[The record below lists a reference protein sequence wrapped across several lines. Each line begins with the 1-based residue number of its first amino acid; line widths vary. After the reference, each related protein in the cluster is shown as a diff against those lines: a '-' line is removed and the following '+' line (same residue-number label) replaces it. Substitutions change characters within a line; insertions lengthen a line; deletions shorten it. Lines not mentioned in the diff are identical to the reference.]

1 MQDERKTYFS
11 NDSSARAFFA
21 ADFNKRPFVFHHDLH
36 THPRL
41 GMPAL
46 RELATNMGKSE
57 RPSGYVKLP
66 GFPRGLRWGT
76 SEFQTVVRE
85 AFENIE
91 TSKMR
96 MKLSSIHSELEY
108 AQILAQCSRELT
120 ELTSVD
126 LTRQYRD
133 PLATLFIASPNEITY
148 FHVDSEAN
156 FLLQI
161 YGTKTVYIFD
171 GNDRE
176 LLEWRE
182 LEEYWHGHGGIELRE
197 EFKSRARTF
206 ELRPGLGVHNPVHFP
221 HWVQNGPTPSAA
233 LSLGFEPVRSSVDV
247 LHINHYLRK
256 LGMDPTP
263 PGQNDHLD
271 RAKSAVV
278 SGARSMK
285 RALRSS

>member
-1 MQDERKTYFS
+1 MQDANKSYFL
-11 NDSSARAFFA
+11 NDSPARRLFA
-21 ADFNKRPFVFHHDLH
+21 ADFDQKPFVFQHNLH
-36 THPRL
+36 EHPL
-41 GMPAL
+41 LSMPAL
-46 RELATNMGKSE
+46 RELAAKMGKSNSP
-57 RPSGYVKLP
+57 RGYVKLP
-66 GFPRGLRWGT
+66 DFPQGLRWGST
-76 SEFQTVVRE
+76 EFQSSLQE
-85 AFENIE
+85 AFANIA

-96 MKLSSIHSELEY
+96 MKLSSIHSEPEY
-108 AQILAQCSRELT
+108 AEILSQCSRELSD
-120 ELTSVD
+120 LTSVD
-126 LTRQYRD
+126 LSRQFRD

-161 YGTKTVYIFD
+161 SGTKTVYIFD

-221 HWVQNGPTPSAA
+221 HWVQNGPTPSVA
-233 LSLGFEPVRSSVDV
+233 LSLGFEPVKSPVDV
-247 LHINHYLRK
+247 LHVNHYLRK
-256 LGMDPTP
+256 LGMTPTP
-263 PGQNDHLD
+263 PGKSAGLD

-285 RALRSS
+285 RALKPS

>member
-1 MQDERKTYFS
+1 MQDANKSYFL
-11 NDSSARAFFA
+11 NDSPARTLFA
-21 ADFNKRPFVFHHDLH
+21 ADFNQKPFVFQHNLNE
-36 THPRL
+36 HPL
-41 GMPAL
+41 LSMPAL
-46 RELATNMGKSE
+46 RELAAKMGKSNSP
-57 RPSGYVKLP
+57 RGYVKLP
-66 GFPRGLRWGT
+66 DFPQGLRWGST
-76 SEFQTVVRE
+76 EFQSSLQE
-85 AFENIE
+85 GFANIA

-96 MKLSSIHSELEY
+96 MKLSSIHSEPEY
-108 AQILAQCSRELT
+108 AEILSKCSRELSD
-120 ELTSVD
+120 LTSVD
-126 LTRQYRD
+126 LSRQFRD

-161 YGTKTVYIFD
+161 SGTKTVYIFD

-221 HWVQNGPTPSAA
+221 HWVQNGPAPSVA
-233 LSLGFEPVRSSVDV
+233 LSLGFEPVKSPVDV
-247 LHINHYLRK
+247 LHVNHYLRK
-256 LGMDPTP
+256 LGMTPTP
-263 PGQNDHLD
+263 PGKSAGLD

-278 SGARSMK
+278 SSARTMK
-285 RALRSS
+285 RALKPS

>member
-1 MQDERKTYFS
+1 MQDAHMSYFS
-11 NDSSARAFFA
+11 NGSSARELFS
-21 ADFNKRPFVFHHDLH
+21 ADFNQKPFVFQHNLH
-36 THPRL
+36 THPL
-41 GMPAL
+41 LSMAAL
-46 RELATNMGKSE
+46 RELAAKMGKSE
-57 RPSGYVKLP
+57 SPRGYVKLP
-66 GFPRGLRWGT
+66 DFPQGLRWGT
-76 SEFQTVVRE
+76 SEFQGAVKE

-96 MKLSSIHSELEY
+96 MKLSSIHSEREY
-108 AQILAQCSRELT
+108 ADILAQCSRELSA
-120 ELTSVD
+120 LSSVD
-126 LTRQYRD
+126 LSHEYRD

-182 LEEYWHGHGGIELRE
+182 LEEYWHGHGGIELRD

-221 HWVQNGPTPSAA
+221 HWVQNGPTPSVA
-233 LSLGFEPVRSSVDV
+233 LSLGFEPVKSPVDV
-247 LHINHYLRK
+247 LHVNHYLRK
-256 LGMDPTP
+256 LGMNPTP
-263 PGQNDHLD
+263 PGQSDRLD

-278 SGARSMK
+278 SSARSMK
-285 RALRSS
+285 RALKSS

>member
-1 MQDERKTYFS
+1 MEDAHKSYFS
-11 NDSSARAFFA
+11 NDSSAHQLFA
-21 ADFNKRPFVFHHDLH
+21 AGFNQKPFVFQHDLH
-36 THPRL
+36 AHPLL

-46 RELATNMGKSE
+46 RALAAKMAKSE
-57 RPSGYVKLP
+57 SPRGYVKLP
-66 GFPRGLRWGT
+66 EFPRDLRWGS
-76 SEFQTVVRE
+76 SEFQSAVKV

-96 MKLSSIHSELEY
+96 MKLSRIHSEPEY
-108 AQILAQCSRELT
+108 AEILAQCSQELS

-126 LTRQYRD
+126 LSRQFREH
-133 PLATLFIASPNEITY
+133 LATLFIASPNEITH

-197 EFKSRARTF
+197 EFKSCARIF
-206 ELRPGLGVHNPVHFP
+206 ELRPGLGVHNPVNFP
-221 HWVQNGPTPSAA
+221 HWVQNGPTSSIA
-233 LSLGFEPVRSSVDV
+233 LSLGFEPVKSPVDV
-247 LHINHYLRK
+247 LQINHYLRK
-256 LGMDPTP
+256 LGITPTP
-263 PGQNDHLD
+263 PGQSDHLD

-278 SGARSMK
+278 SGARSIK
-285 RALRSS
+285 RALKSS

>member
-1 MQDERKTYFS
+1 MEDAHKSYFS
-11 NDSSARAFFA
+11 NDSSAHQLFA
-21 ADFNKRPFVFHHDLH
+21 AGFNQKPFVFQHDLH

-41 GMPAL
+41 SLPAL
-46 RELATNMGKSE
+46 RELAAKIGKSE
-57 RPSGYVKLP
+57 TPRGYVKLP
-66 GFPRGLRWGT
+66 EFPQGLRWGS
-76 SEFQTVVRE
+76 SEFQSAVNE
-85 AFENIE
+85 AFENIA

-96 MKLSSIHSELEY
+96 MKLSSIHSEPEY
-108 AQILAQCSRELT
+108 ARILWQCSRELSD
-120 ELTSVD
+120 LTSVD
-126 LTRQYRD
+126 LSRDFRD
-133 PLATLFIASPNEITY
+133 PLATLFIASPNQITH

-176 LLEWRE
+176 LLEWPE

-206 ELRPGLGVHNPVHFP
+206 ELQPGLGVHNPVHFP
-221 HWVQNGPTPSAA
+221 HWVQNGPTASVA
-233 LSLGFEPVRSSVDV
+233 LSLGFEPVKSPVDV

-256 LGMDPTP
+256 LGITPTP

-285 RALRSS
+285 RALKSS